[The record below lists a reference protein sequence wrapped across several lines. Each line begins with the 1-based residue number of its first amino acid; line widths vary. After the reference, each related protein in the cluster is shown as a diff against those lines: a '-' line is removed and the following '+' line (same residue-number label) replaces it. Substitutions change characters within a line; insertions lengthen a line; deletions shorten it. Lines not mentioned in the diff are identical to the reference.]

1 MLISRSRHLCRLD
14 RGGDK
19 GILARR
25 EKGGWNW
32 RGTPVSVVCEMMRLF
47 DINWSVADV
56 SRELQLTV
64 SRRVVEDEALFN
76 ECELLT

>member
-1 MLISRSRHLCRLD
+1 M
-14 RGGDK
+14 
-19 GILARR
+19 
-25 EKGGWNW
+25 
-32 RGTPVSVVCEMMRLF
+32 VCEMMRLF

>member
-1 MLISRSRHLCRLD
+1 MLINRSRLLCRLD
-14 RGGDK
+14 RREGK

-47 DINWSVADV
+47 DINWFVVDA
-56 SRELQLTV
+56 SRELELAASQ
-64 SRRVVEDEALFN
+64 RVVEDEALFN
-76 ECELLT
+76 ECELLA